1 LTDAEDDSK
10 LSNVAMN
17 DEYTKEGSRQ
27 KDDQSY
33 RRNDDNEHQQ
43 QTARANLTND
53 ADRSCE
59 SHHSLSRIAG

>member
-1 LTDAEDDSK
+1 MRKMIRK

-27 KDDQSY
+27 ITKKDDQSY

-43 QTARANLTND
+43 QTARAKPD
-53 ADRSCE
+53 Q
-59 SHHSLSRIAG
+59 